1 MSEKYSTTTLINPIN
16 NKSCLLDPDLETVL
30 SQSRDYNELL
40 WAWLGWHNNAGRAV
54 REEFSEMVQLLNKCA
69 QENGYKD
76 AGEVWKVADYDDPS
90 IESSMDALMTQM
102 MPLYRKI
109 HAFVRK
115 RLYDFYVRTNNSNGK
130 FTAGIQGD
138 ITKFE
143 PDGYI
148 PAHVLGNMFSQ
159 QWSNIFDLVLP
170 FPGAP
175 PPINVTSVMKKK
187 NFTVHKMFKVAEE
200 FFTSMGF
207 QPMTAIFWKESVV
220 QRPADPNVKMVC
232 HASAFDMVRKDD
244 YRIKMCTKVEVAD
257 LLTIHHEMGH
267 VEYYMEYR
275 HLPIIFANGGNA
287 AFHEAVGDTIGLS
300 MMTTKHLRSVGL
312 YIDDAAK
319 LKQQLQKYETNTQ
332 EDEDEVNFV
341 EGEDDGYESTYP
353 NLPDGE
359 EGDLAEDVRY
369 TATDINDLM
378 RMALEKIVFLPYAYT
393 LEKWRFRVFR
403 GEVTPGQYNDDWWK
417 LRRKYQGVDAPLVRG
432 ATDFDPGAKYH
443 VAANIPY
450 NRYFFSF
457 IGQFQFYE
465 SLCREAREL
474 GPLHKCDFYR
484 SRRAGRK
491 LRRMLKKGNSVP
503 WRALMRELTGQ
514 SDFKT
519 SSILKYFKPLSDWL
533 DENIKD
539 VPIGWPSDDE

>member
-1 MSEKYSTTTLINPIN
+1 VLVSMSEKDATATIINPIN
-16 NKSCLLDPDLETVL
+16 NQSYALEPGIVDVM

-54 REEFSEMVQLLNKCA
+54 KEEFSEMVQLLNKCA

-76 AGEVWKVADYDDPS
+76 ASVVWKLGDYDDAG
-90 IESSMDALMTQM
+90 IESSMDALMAEI
-102 MPLYRKI
+102 MPLYRKL

-115 RLYDFYVRTNNSNGK
+115 KLYDFYIKKNSSSSTTK
-130 FTAGIQGD
+130 FGEVAEEIN
-138 ITKFE
+138 KFE

-148 PAHVLGNMFSQ
+148 PAHILGNIFCQ
-159 QWSNIFDLVLP
+159 HWTNILDLVLP

-175 PPINVTSVMKKK
+175 PTDLTSVMKKK

-244 YRIKMCTKVEVAD
+244 YRIKMCAQVVEDDFHTV
-257 LLTIHHEMGH
+257 HHEMGH
-267 VEYYMEYR
+267 VVYFMEYQ
-275 HLPIIFANGGNA
+275 HLPRIFTNGANS

-300 MMTTKHLRSVGL
+300 TTTSKHLKSVGL
-312 YIDDAAK
+312 SSDD
-319 LKQQLQKYETNTQ
+319 
-332 EDEDEVNFV
+332 DEDGVTQN
-341 EGEDDGYESTYP
+341 D
-353 NLPDGE
+353 
-359 EGDLAEDVRY
+359 
-369 TATDINDLM
+369 DLM
-378 RMALEKIVFLPYAYT
+378 ERALEKLAFIPYGYIID
-393 LEKWRFRVFR
+393 KWRFRAFR
-403 GEVTPGQYNDDWWK
+403 GDITPDQYNDDWWR
-417 LRRKYQGVDAPLVRG
+417 LIRKYQGLNAPVVRKF
-432 ATDFDPGAKYH
+432 TDFDPGAKHH
-443 VAANIPY
+443 VPANVPY
-450 NRYFFSF
+450 SRYFFSY

-465 SLCREAREL
+465 SLCREAGER
-474 GPLHKCDFYR
+474 GPLYNCDFYR
-484 SRRAGRK
+484 SKKAGRK
-491 LRRMLKKGNSVP
+491 LGRMLKKGNSVP

-539 VPIGWPSDDE
+539 VPIGWPSGDE